1 MKNAQ
6 LLSVF
11 KYIRDINLQQKV
23 KCFVFILYI
32 DIDLLCLKLR
42 IYMGLSW
49 IGVGWTIDFGDEVLL
64 GRGP

>member
-23 KCFVFILYI
+23 KRFVFILYI
-32 DIDLLCLKLR
+32 NIDLLCLKLR
-42 IYMGLSW
+42 IYMSLSW
-49 IGVGWTIDFGDEVLL
+49 IGVGWTVDFGDEVLL